1 MPDSRIAVL
10 SNDVANKIAAGEVV
24 ERPVSVV
31 KELVENALDAAA
43 IRIAVVID
51 GGGRTLI
58 RVSDDGTGMTR
69 AEAEL
74 AVQRHATSKITS
86 ARDIDAIDTLGFR
99 GEALP
104 SIASVSH
111 IELLTCDRE
120 EGTATRVRIDGGV
133 GPDIVD
139 SSRPAGT
146 TISVGNLFYCVPARA
161 KFLKTTATE
170 LSHIGRFM
178 HSVVLAWPRKGFS
191 YTVDGSVH
199 FDLPPQPE
207 EIPFLDALH
216 TRLEQLRG
224 DEFIR
229 DCIPVAYAA
238 DMASVEGYVSTWS
251 RAVLT
256 RRELYLYVNNRPV
269 KCPWLSSVLKRAYGT
284 LLSSDRF
291 PCAFLFLHVD
301 PRAVDVNIHPG
312 KLEVRFSNEFKIQ
325 SVISRA
331 VSNALNELSIAPTV
345 SLETLPEEIPGDSA
359 GKAAGD
365 TKVVL
370 PQKHR
375 DPWTARL
382 SVDEWK
388 RLYGKEPPQDHPQ
401 VSPKA
406 PPAFAGEERTA
417 QPQPQPGAIPPRE
430 EYIKAVGQAGEMY
443 IVAEISGTRNG
454 LVLVDQHAAH
464 ERVNYDKVLKAM
476 ERGRAPRQALLIPV
490 TVHLSTAQSAV
501 IKGQLEDLQA
511 AGFGIEE
518 FGTDTFKIDAV
529 PGYMETTDIDNLLV
543 DITNDFLE
551 LGSSSRIVELRQR
564 LALVLV
570 CRGSVKF
577 NQSLSL
583 QEMQALLEQ
592 LMETD
597 TPWTCPHG
605 RPTMIVLPFDELEK
619 RFGRKG

>member
-1 MPDSRIAVL
+1 MADSRIAVL
-10 SNDVANKIAAGEVV
+10 APDVANKIAAGEVV

-43 IRIAVVID
+43 TRIAVVVN
-51 GGGRTLI
+51 GGGRILI

-69 AEAEL
+69 AEATL
-74 AVQRHATSKITS
+74 AVQRHATSKISS
-86 ARDIDAIDTLGFR
+86 ARDIDAINTLGFR

-111 IELLTCDRE
+111 FELLTCDRE
-120 EGTATRVRIDGGV
+120 TGNATRIKIDGGD
-133 GPDIVD
+133 GPDIID
-139 SSRPAGT
+139 SSRAPGT
-146 TISVGNLFYCVPARA
+146 TVSVENLFYCVPARA

-191 YTVDGSVH
+191 YTVDGTVH
-199 FDLPPQPE
+199 FDLPPQPSE
-207 EIPFLDALH
+207 MPFLEALR

-224 DEFIR
+224 DEFIN
-229 DCIPVAYAA
+229 DCIPVAYTA
-238 DMASVEGYVSTWS
+238 DTASVEGYISTWS
-251 RAVLT
+251 RGVLT
-256 RRELYLYVNNRPV
+256 RRELSLYVNNRPV
-269 KCPWLSSVLKRAYGT
+269 QCPWLSAVLKRAYGT

-301 PRAVDVNIHPG
+301 PHAVDVNIHPA

-325 SVISRA
+325 SVISRG
-331 VSNALNELSIAPTV
+331 VSNALNTLSSAPAV
-345 SLETLPEEIPGDSA
+345 SLQTSQGEIPGDGA
-359 GKAAGD
+359 GKAIGD

-370 PQKHR
+370 PQKNR
-375 DPWTARL
+375 DPWSARL
-382 SVDEWK
+382 TVDEWK
-388 RLYGKEPPQDHPQ
+388 RLYGKESSQDQSQMPPVIPSSAAKDQ
-401 VSPKA
+401 SLT
-406 PPAFAGEERTA
+406 R
-417 QPQPQPGAIPPRE
+417 PQPDAVPPRE

-464 ERVNYDKVLKAM
+464 ERVNYDKVLKAL

-490 TVHLSTAQSAV
+490 TVHLSAAQSAV
-501 IKGQLEDLQA
+501 VKGQLEDLQA

-518 FGTDTFKIDAV
+518 FGADTFKIDAV
-529 PGYMETTDIDNLLV
+529 PGYMETADIDNLLV

-551 LGSSSRIVELRQR
+551 LGSSSRIAELRQR

-583 QEMQALLEQ
+583 QEMQVLLEQ
-592 LMETD
+592 LMDTE